1 MTINNYIAQYKKQ
14 DENSG
19 KAIFSIYNELK
30 PFINYI
36 SNKYPIPGKDIDD
49 LHSFALEQIFDCL
62 NEREL
67 KRGTGMK
74 KTLSENDNEV
84 KNLNFLKNAIK
95 YKFIRERRRTES
107 NVKYSFNIEILDD
120 NENKYLD
127 RNNKPLDIGI
137 NFVHNIPYLYE
148 GKKRTNV
155 ILNLPV
161 VKNNRTVISHDFAD
175 PLDNSLSF
183 DFKVDNGT
191 DDDCELKDVLEYEY
205 QKSNRDTSF
214 DNFELRDI
222 INNIKKCVSI
232 NEKQLRTIND
242 IIKNSY
248 STSAL
253 KEYVKE
259 NKNDVNSIK
268 KHLKLALEKLEVL

>member
-1 MTINNYIAQYKKQ
+1 MKINSYIAQYKKQ

-19 KAIFSIYNELK
+19 DAIFSIYNELK

-67 KRGTGMK
+67 KRGTGIK
-74 KTLSENDNEV
+74 KTLSENDNET
-84 KNLNFLKNAIK
+84 KNLNFLKNSIK

-107 NVKYSFNIEILDD
+107 NVKYSFNIEILDE

-127 RNNKPLDIGI
+127 RDNKPLDIGI

-148 GKKRTNV
+148 GKKRTNL
-155 ILNLPV
+155 ILNLPI
-161 VKNNRTVISHDFAD
+161 VKNSRTVVSHDYVD

-183 DFKVDNGT
+183 DFRVDNGSN
-191 DDDCELKDVLEYEY
+191 DEQELKDVLEFEY
-205 QKSNRDTSF
+205 SKSNRDTSF
-214 DNFELRDI
+214 DNVYLKDI
-222 INNIKKCVSI
+222 IDNVKKCVSI
-232 NEKQLRTIND
+232 NERQLKTIND
-242 IIKNSY
+242 LVKNSY
-248 STSAL
+248 STNAL

-259 NKNDVNSIK
+259 NKKDVNAIK
-268 KHLKLALEKLEVL
+268 KHLKLALKKLEVF